1 MPRHVKPIDKNVMG
15 GLSTERLLAYRDRLL
30 SLEES
35 PGLSDCEPDEIAALD
50 STRIWFKSDPRWR
63 EIYGQVVDTLGNRKN
78 VE

>member
-50 STRIWFKSDPRWR
+50 STCIWF
-63 EIYGQVVDTLGNRKN
+63 
-78 VE
+78 